1 MGEKLDS
8 GFHIGALLSG
18 EGLGPEKVVTNIS
31 ENISQSSVIR
41 INKRIM
47 IYTYSELF
55 INPGIVRVQG
65 PNNWIQFSTVT
76 FDSIFSWFFS
86 PSLSLQKVLVTV

>member
-1 MGEKLDS
+1 MAVESFKMISDWRKS
-8 GFHIGALLSG
+8 ITTV
-18 EGLGPEKVVTNIS
+18 LGY
-31 ENISQSSVIR
+31 QDLG
-41 INKRIM
+41 NKRIM
-47 IYTYSELF
+47 IYNYSELF

-65 PNNWIQFSTVT
+65 LNNWIQFSTVT